1 MKLQIDGIAIKIFCF
16 NIHWKYIVI
25 VTVKDN
31 WSSFDKEYCFRKR
44 QSVIVQNC
52 SSNSPVKCEKIDNSF
67 IEVMEDITEKR
78 YNSFMEVDVD
88 DMVVDKTVTK
98 VKLDADID
106 ILAINAMCT
115 KYLLQEENN

>member
-1 MKLQIDGIAIKIFCF
+1 M
-16 NIHWKYIVI
+16 
-25 VTVKDN
+25 
-31 WSSFDKEYCFRKR
+31 
-44 QSVIVQNC
+44 QNC
-52 SSNSPVKCEKIDNSF
+52 SSNYPVKCEKIDNSF

-115 KYLLQEENN
+115 KYLLQEENNCN